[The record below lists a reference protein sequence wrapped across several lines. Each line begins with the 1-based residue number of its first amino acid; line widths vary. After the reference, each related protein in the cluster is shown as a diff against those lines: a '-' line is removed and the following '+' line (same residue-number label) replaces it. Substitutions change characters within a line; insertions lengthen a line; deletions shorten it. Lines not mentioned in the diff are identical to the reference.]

1 MTPRAI
7 LYIADSASIED
18 DNRVLMDLA
27 AGISRDDFAPLIL
40 TPGDGPLEAWAADHD
55 IPVCTM
61 RSGVTAAAR
70 TARDHGVA
78 LVHAMAPE
86 CARLAGI
93 LGDLLDVPHRC
104 HVPGPAVDTRIYRPA
119 PVNWE
124 AHQRLRAGAGHVVLV
139 VTHGA
144 HSADDRSWQ
153 CAAADISPR
162 LPDCRFLT
170 LDDCRED
177 RPDVL
182 RAADVVVLPWLHADR
197 PRELLEAMSCA
208 KPVVAAPI
216 GRVCAALVDEQT
228 GLIVPANQPARLA
241 DAVLRVLTDRP
252 LSQRIGIAGRG
263 RVQAQFSVHR
273 LVFVVQAMYREMID
287 RFEPARRFVPGVD
300 TGDPDSLRGEDARQ
314 SSIVIM

>member
-1 MTPRAI
+1 MIPRGI
-7 LYIADSASIED
+7 LYIASSASVDD
-18 DNRVLMDLA
+18 DNCALMDLA

-40 TPGDGPLEAWAADHD
+40 TPGGGPIEAWAAGHD

-61 RSGVTAAAR
+61 SGGVAAAAR
-70 TARDHGVA
+70 TAHDHGVA

-86 CARLAGI
+86 CARLAAA

-104 HVPGPAVDTRIYRPA
+104 HMPGPAVDTRLYRPA

-124 AHQRLRAGAGHVVLV
+124 AHQRLRAGAGHVVL
-139 VTHGA
+139 TFTA
-144 HSADDRSWQ
+144 NTDDRSWQ
-153 CAAADISPR
+153 SAAADISTR

-182 RAADVVVLPWLHADR
+182 RAADVVVLPSLHGDR

-208 KPVVAAPI
+208 KPVVAVPA
-216 GRVCAALVDEQT
+216 GRVPAALVDEQT
-228 GLIVPANQPARLA
+228 GLIVPPDQPQRLA

-273 LVFVVQAMYREMID
+273 LVFVVQAMYREMIE
-287 RFEPARRFVPGVD
+287 RFEPARRFAPGAEA
-300 TGDPDSLRGEDARQ
+300 GDSDSLRGEESHQ
-314 SSIVIM
+314 SSSVIM